1 MSEQQY
7 SLEDLQYLMSRLRKP
22 ETGCPWDLKQSY
34 HTICASTIEEAY
46 EVVDAIEHKDYDH
59 LKEELGDLLFQV
71 IFYSQLAREEKRWDM
86 TDVVHGITEKLLR
99 RHPHVFPEG
108 TLQSERDA
116 SSGLNDSDIKAS
128 WEKIKSEER
137 GEKGKSGILDD
148 VPRALPAMT
157 RAAKLQKRAAQIGFD
172 WPDVPPVIDKL
183 EEEISEFKEAVASE
197 NSDHMEEELGDM
209 LFTCVNLARKL
220 GKDPETLLRQ
230 ANSKFE
236 HRFRKMET
244 RLPEDVLSKVDAEKV
259 DPETLDKL
267 WEWSKTHTL

>member
-1 MSEQQY
+1 MSEQQF

-34 HTICASTIEEAY
+34 RTICASTIEEAY
-46 EVVDAIEHKDYDH
+46 EVVDAIEHEDYDH

-71 IFYSQLAREEKRWDM
+71 IFYSQLANEENRWAM
-86 TDVVHGITEKLLR
+86 PDVVHSITEKLLR
-99 RHPHVFPEG
+99 RHPHVFPDG
-108 TLQSERDA
+108 SLLSERDSNA
-116 SSGLNDSDIKAS
+116 SLEDADIKAS
-128 WEKIKSEER
+128 WEKIKSQER

-172 WPDVPPVIDKL
+172 WPDVPPVIEKL
-183 EEEISEFKEAVASE
+183 EEEICEFKEALDSKNAA
-197 NSDHMEEELGDM
+197 HMEEELGDM
-209 LFTCVNLARKL
+209 LFTCVNIARKL
-220 GKDPETLLRQ
+220 GKDPETLLRN

-236 HRFRKMET
+236 TRFRKMET
-244 RLPEDVLSKVDAEKV
+244 RLPEDIGEKVDGKV